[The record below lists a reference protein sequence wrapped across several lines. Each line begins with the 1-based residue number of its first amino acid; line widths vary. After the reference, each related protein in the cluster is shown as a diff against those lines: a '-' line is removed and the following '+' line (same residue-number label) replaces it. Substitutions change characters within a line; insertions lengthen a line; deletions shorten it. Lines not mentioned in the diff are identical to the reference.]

1 MRKFWSTQQGET
13 VKTYESGA
21 IELVLDVNRAES
33 LIQLHAI
40 LSQIDVF
47 NIDKE
52 ETDKII
58 VDYSALPTFGG
69 EESEDTT
76 GIYSWDKDELLT
88 NRDGGSGQWII
99 EGRTT

>member
-1 MRKFWSTQQGET
+1 MTKFWSTQQGET

-40 LSQIDVF
+40 LNQIEVF
-47 NIDKE
+47 NLDKE

-58 VDYSALPTFGG
+58 VDYSALPNFGG
-69 EESEDTT
+69 EEPEDTT
-76 GIYSWDKDELLT
+76 GIFSWDNVDLLT
-88 NRDGGSGQWII
+88 NRDGGAGSWII
-99 EGRTT
+99 EGRT

>member
-40 LSQIDVF
+40 LNQIDVY
-47 NIDKE
+47 NMDKQEPE
-52 ETDKII
+52 EI
-58 VDYSALPTFGG
+58 VVEYSDLPTFGG
-69 EESEDTT
+69 DEPEDTT

>member
-40 LSQIDVF
+40 LNQIDVY
-47 NIDKE
+47 NMDKQEPE
-52 ETDKII
+52 EI
-58 VDYSALPTFGG
+58 VVEYSDLPTFGG
-69 EESEDTT
+69 EEPEDTT
-76 GIYSWDKDELLT
+76 GIFSWDKVDLLT